1 MKTIGVL
8 GLGIVGS
15 VWARHYAAAGVLAG
29 TWNRT
34 PQPDFPVWRGTAAD
48 VAAAADVVQIVIADP
63 PAVRAVL
70 AAILPVLGPGK
81 TVLQSSTIDPAS
93 SAEFQALV
101 TGRGAQYLETPFT
114 GGKAAA
120 ERRQTVFYL
129 GGDATLVAEVEPLQ
143 ALVSSVRI
151 HIGNNR
157 QAATF
162 KLAMNLNIAAQV
174 EALAESLVMARRAG
188 IADDVFFAG
197 LGQNIAY
204 SALMK
209 FKEPKLRAGEF
220 SPQFSVKHMAK
231 DMRLASAINGCED
244 FPVLDA
250 VRERLAEALRAGWAD
265 EDFSATL
272 KLL

>member
-1 MKTIGVL
+1 MKTIGIL
-8 GLGIVGS
+8 GLGLVGS
-15 VWARHYAAAGVLAG
+15 VWARNYGEAGVLAG

-34 PQPDFPVWRGTAAD
+34 PQPDFPAWRPTAGA
-48 VAAAADVVQIVIADP
+48 VVGAADVVQIVIADP

-70 AAILPVLGPGK
+70 AEILPFLGPGK

-93 SAEFQALV
+93 SAEFYAMV
-101 TGRGAQYLETPFT
+101 TGSGARYLETPFT

-129 GGDATLVAEVEPLQ
+129 GGDTALVAEMEPLL
-143 ALVSSVRI
+143 ALLSSARI
-151 HIGNNR
+151 HIGDHR
-157 QAATF
+157 QAATY

-174 EALAESLVMARRAG
+174 EALGESLMMSRRAG
-188 IADDVFFAG
+188 IADDVFFTG

-231 DMRLASAINGCED
+231 DMRLASAINGCGD

-250 VRERLAEALRAGWAD
+250 VRGRLAEAVRAGWAD
-265 EDFSATL
+265 EDFSATI

>member
-1 MKTIGVL
+1 VIGL
-8 GLGIVGS
+8 GLVGS
-15 VWARHYAAAGVLAG
+15 VWARNYAESGVLAG
-29 TWNRT
+29 GWNRT
-34 PQPDFPVWRGTAAD
+34 AQPDFPAWRPTAAAV
-48 VAAAADVVQIVIADP
+48 VAAADAVQIVIADP

-70 AAILPVLGPGK
+70 AEIAPALGPGK

-93 SAEFQALV
+93 SAEFHALV
-101 TGRGAQYLETPFT
+101 TGRGARYLETPFT

-120 ERRQTVFYL
+120 EQRQTVFYL
-129 GGDATLVAEVEPLQ
+129 GGEAALVAEAEPL
-143 ALVSSVRI
+143 LSLISSARI
-151 HIGNNR
+151 HIGDHR

-174 EALAESLVMARRAG
+174 EALGESLVMSRRAG
-188 IADDVFFAG
+188 IGDDVFFAG
-197 LGQNIAY
+197 LGRNIAY

-231 DMRLASAINGCED
+231 DMRLAAGINGCED

-250 VRERLAEALRAGWAD
+250 VRERLAEALRASWGD
-265 EDFSATL
+265 EDFSATI